1 MVRPDVFAAGVFALG
16 AALLAACSAPEATSA
31 AGPSGGEASLQS
43 PPFTT
48 PEFHAAPGQPTTP
61 SAKPAPAAVQEA
73 AEPDSMPFAAI
84 AMQFDPGKQH
94 MVWVMPPGIHGKGP
108 WDLRS
113 VVKHLDEVKFETT
126 VPLRAE
132 IKPGGGRPEYPVGY
146 EIVRLTD
153 DGTWA
158 QNTAKID
165 KVIADL
171 IAQYGRGQGSL
182 DMTNDLNLAVDP
194 AYRQTYCVEN
204 KPADL
209 RFYLEEDGVAD
220 LVRLDI
226 TEMAG
231 IIQIAVKKACGT

>member
-1 MVRPDVFAAGVFALG
+1 MVRPDAFVAGVVALS
-16 AALLAACSAPEATSA
+16 AALLAACSAPEATPA
-31 AGPSGGEASLQS
+31 AGPSRGEASLQS

-61 SAKPAPAAVQEA
+61 APRSAPAAVQEA
-73 AEPDSMPFAAI
+73 AKADSMPFAAI
-84 AMQFDPGKQH
+84 AMQFDPSKQH
-94 MVWVMPPGIHGKGP
+94 MVWVLPPGVHGKGP

-132 IKPGGGRPEYPVGY
+132 IKPGGSRAEYPPGY
-146 EIVRLTD
+146 EIIRLTD
-153 DGTWA
+153 DGTWK
-158 QNTAKID
+158 QHTAEID

-182 DMTNDLNLAVDP
+182 DMTNDLNLAIDP
-194 AYRQTYCVEN
+194 AYKKTYCVEN

-209 RFYLEEDGVAD
+209 RFYLEEEGVAD
-220 LVRLDI
+220 LVRLDVA
-226 TEMAG
+226 EMSG
-231 IIQIAVKKACGT
+231 IIQIAVKKACQS

>member
-1 MVRPDVFAAGVFALG
+1 MVKPGVFAMG
-16 AALLAACSAPEATSA
+16 VVSMTAALLAACSAPEATPA

-48 PEFHAAPGQPTTP
+48 PEFHAPPGQPTTP
-61 SAKPAPAAVQEA
+61 SAQAMPV

-84 AMQFDPGKQH
+84 AMQFDPAKQH
-94 MVWVMPPGIHGKGP
+94 LVWVMPPGIHGKGP
-108 WDLRS
+108 WDFRS

-126 VPLRAE
+126 IPMRAD
-132 IKPGGGRPEYPVGY
+132 IAAGGGRPEYPAGY

-153 DGTWA
+153 DGSWA
-158 QNTAKID
+158 QRTAEID

-182 DMTNDLNLAVDP
+182 DMTNDLTLTIDP
-194 AYRQTYCVEN
+194 AYKTTYCVEN

-209 RFYLEEDGVAD
+209 RFYIEEDGVAD
-220 LVRLDI
+220 LVRLDVA
-226 TEMAG
+226 EMSG

>member
-1 MVRPDVFAAGVFALG
+1 MVRPNVSAMGVFALA
-16 AALLAACSAPEATSA
+16 AALLAACSAPDATPA

-43 PPFTT
+43 PPFET
-48 PEFHAAPGQPTTP
+48 PEFHAAPGQPATP
-61 SAKPAPAAVQEA
+61 SVQPAPALAKGA
-73 AEPDSMPFAAI
+73 AEADSMPFAAI

-94 MVWVMPPGIHGKGP
+94 LVWVMPPGIHGKGP
-108 WDLRS
+108 WDLKS

-132 IKPGGGRPEYPVGY
+132 IKPGGGRPEYPTGY

-153 DGTWA
+153 DGTWK
-158 QNTAKID
+158 QRTAEID

-182 DMTNDLNLAVDP
+182 DMTNDLTLAIDP
-194 AYRQTYCVEN
+194 AYKQTYCVEN

-226 TEMAG
+226 AEMSG
-231 IIQIAVKKACGT
+231 IIQVAVKNACGT

>member
-1 MVRPDVFAAGVFALG
+1 MVKLGVFSMGRLAVFAI
-16 AALLAACSAPEATSA
+16 LLAACSGPDAPAV
-31 AGPSGGEASLQS
+31 AGPPGGEASLQS
-43 PPFTT
+43 PPFTE

-61 SAKPAPAAVQEA
+61 SAPPASAAQA
-73 AEPDSMPFAAI
+73 DAMPFAAI

-94 MVWVMPPGIHGKGP
+94 LVWVIPPGLHGKGP

-126 VPLRAE
+126 VPLRAV
-132 IKPGGGRPEYPVGY
+132 IAPGGSRPEYPAGY
-146 EIVRLTD
+146 EVVRLTD

-158 QNTAKID
+158 QRTAEID
-165 KVIADL
+165 KVIAGL

-182 DMTNDLNLAVDP
+182 EMTNDLKLSVDP
-194 AYRQTYCVEN
+194 AYKKTYCVEN

-220 LVRLDI
+220 LIRLDI
-226 TEMAG
+226 AEMAG
-231 IIQIAVKKACGT
+231 IIQVAVKSACNS